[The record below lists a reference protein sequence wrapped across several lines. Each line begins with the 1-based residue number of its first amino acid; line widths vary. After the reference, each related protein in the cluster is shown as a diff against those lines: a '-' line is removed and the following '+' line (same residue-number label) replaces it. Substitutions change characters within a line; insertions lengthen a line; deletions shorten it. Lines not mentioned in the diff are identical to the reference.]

1 MYLKKKNRDL
11 WKKSQGKQS
20 TLGKKDENRNWKRPN
35 WDERRLNITC
45 SIILAQSKGI
55 FLYVAV
61 QCIFCLKKKKK
72 SKLFTEEKIAKESV
86 SQRCWNLYVK
96 KQICSLTKTNLP
108 SDCISEGHIKKKKL
122 GAQNRTKAKLKAT
135 RPQAAI
141 RLSLS
146 LLSIHS
152 CHLTLKASKCYMCA
166 SLWFE
171 VAEQ

>member
-1 MYLKKKNRDL
+1 MKKNHKESKVH
-11 WKKSQGKQS
+11 WE
-20 TLGKKDENRNWKRPN
+20 KKDENGNWKRPN

-55 FLYVAV
+55 FLYVVV
-61 QCIFCLKKKKK
+61 QCIFCLKKKK
-72 SKLFTEEKIAKESV
+72 SKLFTEEKTAKESV